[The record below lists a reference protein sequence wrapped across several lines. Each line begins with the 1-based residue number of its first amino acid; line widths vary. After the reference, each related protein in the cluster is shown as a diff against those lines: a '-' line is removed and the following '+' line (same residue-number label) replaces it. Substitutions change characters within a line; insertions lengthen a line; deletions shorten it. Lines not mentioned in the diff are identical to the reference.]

1 MRSVLLSIYLFVQS
15 LLAFGK
21 NKLLC
26 FVLVSKAY
34 KCGDNL
40 NVYGPLYLTNKY
52 CKLTLGDG
60 VSIGRR
66 VLIDVEGSITIGNG
80 VSLLDDVEIT
90 GFGNLTICDNATI
103 NRSVT
108 IKVGGIVIGK
118 STWVGQHSIIE
129 GNVVVGD
136 NCIFGPYTH
145 VASGRHRTDSDGCT
159 YMNSD
164 SNPGTISL
172 GVNCFIGSGSRI
184 TGNSNIGDFVSVAA
198 NSHVNSNFQN
208 KVIIGGG
215 VAKIVKC
222 K

>member
-1 MRSVLLSIYLFVQS
+1 MRSVFLPIYLFMQS
-15 LLAFGK
+15 LFAFGK

-26 FVLVSKAY
+26 LVLLSKAY

-80 VSLLDDVEIT
+80 VSLLDDVEII
-90 GFGNLTICDNATI
+90 GSGNLTICDNVTI

-108 IKVGGIVIGK
+108 IKVGSIVIGK

-145 VASGRHRTDSDGCT
+145 AVSGRHRTDSDGCT
-159 YMNSD
+159 YMD
-164 SNPGTISL
+164 SNSGAISL
-172 GVNCFIGSGSRI
+172 GVNCFIGAGSRI

-215 VAKIVKC
+215 VAKIVKY